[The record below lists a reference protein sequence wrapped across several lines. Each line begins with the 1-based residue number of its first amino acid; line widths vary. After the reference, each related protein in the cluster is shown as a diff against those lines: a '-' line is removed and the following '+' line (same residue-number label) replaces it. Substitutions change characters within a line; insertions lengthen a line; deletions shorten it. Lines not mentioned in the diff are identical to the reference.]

1 VDMKSE
7 LETPSRPLNR
17 EILRF
22 TFADVTT
29 LGTIGR
35 DNDED
40 DLEENMKRRLKI
52 FHSRIH

>member
-1 VDMKSE
+1 MKSE